1 MKRNVKKRSVM
12 KRGAAFAMGVVAGLA
27 LSLPALARDQLS
39 IVGSSTVYPF
49 STTVAEA
56 LAKQGA
62 ISAPVVEATGTGGGI
77 KLFCEGVGEATPD
90 MAGASRKIK
99 SSEIETCA
107 KNGVGKITEI
117 PIGHDGIVIASS
129 KAGPDIGLTRAQVF
143 LALAKTVPQPGSTG
157 GALVPNPYQSWN
169 QIDPSLPAAK
179 IEVLGP
185 PPTSG
190 TRDAFVELVMDK
202 GCETFP
208 EIAALQGDAKKAVC
222 QQVRED
228 GAYIDAGEN
237 DNLIVQKLDANPA
250 AFGIFGYS
258 FLEEN
263 ADKMKGA
270 AIEGVAP
277 AYDSIA
283 GGAYPVAREL
293 YIYVKDAHRNIVPGI
308 DSFVRELVSE
318 RAMGTEGYLAAK
330 GLVPFTAEE
339 RLRIETDVLASLG
352 LQPLAAGEAAGT
364 GEIGAML
371 GGMTRSTGATA
382 SAILIAVVGLGLI
395 GYFLGRSRASAVV
408 GGNLRRLHSLP
419 NYHGFYVALWCGL
432 PALLISMAWLA
443 AQPAVITEA
452 TIAAMPAERVAP
464 LDDNQLS
471 LLLSEVR
478 QAANYADLSQVAD
491 DAVRAGA
498 ATYRTWSSTANLGAL
513 VGAVALA
520 LLGIAFAYTR
530 IKPDARSRNRVER
543 IVLGILFA
551 CSCLAILTTVG
562 IVASLLFESLRFFAQ
577 IPVTEFLFGLQWS
590 PQMALR
596 ADQVGSSGAF
606 GAIPVVAGTLLI
618 TAVAMVVAVPTGL
631 MIAVYLSDYAGP
643 KVRTYFKPLVEILAG
658 IPTVVYGFFAALTIG
673 PILRD
678 VGDFVGLQVASESAL
693 AAGLIMGVMIIPFIS
708 SLSDDVMNAVPQ
720 SLRDGSYALG
730 ATKSETIRQVVFPAA
745 LPGIVG
751 AVLLAVS
758 RAIGETMI
766 VVMAAGLAANLTAN
780 PLEAVTTVTAQIV
793 TLLVGDQEFDSPKTL
808 AAFALGLLLFVV
820 TLCLNVIALRVVRK
834 YREKYD

>member
-1 MKRNVKKRSVM
+1 MKRVS
-12 KRGAAFAMGVVAGLA
+12 AFVIGLA
-27 LSLPALARDQLS
+27 AMLAGTAVPALARDQLH

-49 STTVAEA
+49 STTVAES
-56 LAKQGA
+56 LAKQGVLK
-62 ISAPVVEATGTGGGI
+62 SPVVEATGTGGGI

-90 MAGASRKIK
+90 MVGASRKIK
-99 SSEIETCA
+99 DSEIATCA
-107 KNGVGKITEI
+107 QNGVAKITEI
-117 PIGHDGIVIASS
+117 PIGHDGIVIANS
-129 KAGPDIGLTRAQVF
+129 KSGPDFTITRAQLF
-143 LALAKTVPQPGSTG
+143 LALAKNVAQN
-157 GALVPNPYQSWN
+157 GALVANPYQSWN
-169 QIDPSLPAAK
+169 QIDLALPNEK

-190 TRDAFVELVMDK
+190 TRDAFLELVMDK

-208 EIAALQGDAKKAVC
+208 EIAALQGDAKKAAC

-250 AFGIFGYS
+250 AVGIFGYS
-258 FLEEN
+258 FLEAN
-263 ADKMKGA
+263 ADKLKGA

-277 AYDSIA
+277 DYDSIA
-283 GGAYPVAREL
+283 GKTYPVAREL
-293 YIYVKDAHRNIVPGI
+293 YIYVKDAHRNIITGI
-308 DSFVRELVSE
+308 DSFVRELLSA
-318 RAMGTEGYLAAK
+318 RAMGADGYLADK

-339 RLRIETDVLASLG
+339 RIKIETDILASLG
-352 LQPLAAGEAAGT
+352 LQPLAAGQSAG
-364 GEIGAML
+364 GSEFGAVL
-371 GGMTRSTGATA
+371 GSMTRSTGATA
-382 SAILIAVVGLGLI
+382 TAIIIAVIGLGLV
-395 GYFLGRSRASAVV
+395 GYFLGRGRSVAVV

-432 PALLISMAWLA
+432 PALLLSMAWLA
-443 AQPAVITEA
+443 AQPAIITQA
-452 TIAAMPAERVAP
+452 TLAAIPAERTAG
-464 LDDNQLS
+464 LDENQIS

-478 QAANYADLSQVAD
+478 QAANYADLSQVGDA
-491 DAVRAGA
+491 AVRAGA
-498 ATYRTWSSTANLGAL
+498 ETYRTWNATANIGVLAGAI
-513 VGAVALA
+513 ALA
-520 LLGIAFAYTR
+520 LLGIGFAYRR
-530 IKPDARSRNRVER
+530 ISPDARSRNRVER

-577 IPVTEFLFGLQWS
+577 IPVTDFLFGLQWS
-590 PQMALR
+590 PQMAMR

-606 GAIPVVAGTLLI
+606 GAIPVIAGTLLI
-618 TAVAMVVAVPTGL
+618 TFIALVVAVPTGL
-631 MIAVYLSDYAGP
+631 MIAVYLSDYATSQ
-643 KVRTYFKPLVEILAG
+643 VRSVFKPLVEILAG
-658 IPTVVYGFFAALTIG
+658 VPTVVYGFFAALTIG
-673 PILRD
+673 PIFRNL
-678 VGDFVGLQVASESAL
+678 GEAVGLSVASESAL
-693 AAGLIMGVMIIPFIS
+693 AAGLIMGVMIIPFVS

-751 AVLLAVS
+751 AVLLATS

-780 PLEAVTTVTAQIV
+780 PLQAVTTVTVQIV